1 MPAIRSIS
9 GSAPYF
15 PTAPRSGSV
24 GEAVF
29 RFQNLFK
36 RSTGGTGYWEVS
48 AGPLDL
54 SETIATSAL
63 TGTLATTANST
74 TITGTGTAFTT
85 ELHPGQFFLIV
96 DAAGNRSFLCCV
108 ERVASTT
115 SVIVS
120 QAPSASVSGK
130 TGYRLPVI
138 FALDTQRGTAIRG
151 NVVRNDRGTLF
162 SVGDGTFRLNGS
174 ALGGSS
180 LTLTRDPKVS
190 IYDNATGNYA
200 NYTLGLPTPTGQTV
214 ANVAGGTRGMQA
226 ASYSILITAERAEYT
241 GHGNPGARLDF
252 TIAAGERPEITFGSM
267 DATSGQSAWGLWG
280 TRYLDSLGADKNY
293 LNGPWFR
300 INAGSGDDGQVLAA
314 DLTAGKLAL
323 EWLDAEIESN
333 RLITFDNDA
342 PPDAEFVALF
352 NGVPVWVS
360 TNGPGNTS
368 PGPYISPAKPSNI
381 EAAPAG
387 LAYPTSPPEVIL
399 GCVSALGRLYLLTT
413 NHLQIAQGTP
423 DDRVP
428 VIIRPFWRSG
438 FKNPFQ
444 VIFVSSGM
452 LYGNSTS
459 GPVRSFAD
467 GDEQKTATDW
477 AAPLTEFTKDWVT
490 GHVLIA
496 EDPLNNAVIYFH
508 SAYSLNSSGFW
519 TTRWWAYGLEEQEWV
534 ADGLLSST
542 TRDQIVSGVATV
554 GDYLE
559 FLMGGRKSDN
569 SVEIKSYRF
578 EAGSGS
584 SVDYYLAS
592 NFSDSGEELRPKRL
606 GPSFKV
612 AGKIT
617 SGSLKVYGASST
629 QAIPVSD
636 LEAGTNAL
644 ATLTLSNGTN
654 VTEGAA
660 LKANIKNLRQHAVRV
675 SGTWSG
681 SGTRDRLE
689 EVVYELSVEGARK

>member
-1 MPAIRSIS
+1 MTPARTIN

-15 PTAPRSGSV
+15 PTAARSG
-24 GEAVF
+24 GGAEFIF
-29 RFQNLFK
+29 RQQNLWK
-36 RSTGGTGYWEVS
+36 RSGAGSGYWEVA
-48 AGPLDL
+48 AGPQDL

-63 TGTLATTANST
+63 TGTLSTTANST
-74 TITGTGTAFTT
+74 TVAGTGTAFTT
-85 ELHPGQFFLIV
+85 ELRPGQFFLVV

-108 ERVASTT
+108 ERVVSAT

-138 FALDTQRGTAIRG
+138 FALDAQRGTALRG
-151 NVVRNDRGTLF
+151 VVVRNDRGTLF

-174 ALGGSS
+174 ALSGSS
-180 LTLTRDPKVS
+180 LTLARDPKVS
-190 IYDNATGNYA
+190 IYDSATGNYA
-200 NYTLGLPTPTGQTV
+200 NYTLGLPTPTGQSV

-226 ASYSILITAERAEYT
+226 ASYSIVITAERAEYP
-241 GHGNPGARLDF
+241 GHGNPGTRLDF

-267 DATSGQSAWGLWG
+267 DTASGQSAWGVWG

-300 INAGSGDDGQVLAA
+300 INAGSGPDGQVLAA

-333 RLITFDNDA
+333 RLVTFDNDP

-360 TNGPGNTS
+360 TNGPGDTS
-368 PGPYISPAKPSNI
+368 PGPFISPAKPSNI

-387 LAYPTSPPEVIL
+387 LSYPTSPPETIL

-423 DDRVP
+423 DERVP
-428 VIIRPFWRSG
+428 VIVRPFWKAG
-438 FKNPFQ
+438 FKNPYQ
-444 VIFVSSGM
+444 LVFVNGV
-452 LYGNSTS
+452 LYGNATS
-459 GPVRSFAD
+459 GPSRSVAD
-467 GDEQKTATDW
+467 GDEQSAEKDW
-477 AAPLTEFTKDWVT
+477 ASALAEFTNTWVT
-490 GHVLIA
+490 GHVLVA
-496 EDPLNNAVIYFH
+496 HDPLNDAVCFFH

-519 TTRWWAYGLEEQEWV
+519 TTRVWVYGLSEQEWV
-534 ADGLLSST
+534 ADLLLTST

-559 FLMGGRKSDN
+559 LLMGGRKSDN
-569 SVEIKSYRF
+569 SVEVKTYRF
-578 EAGSGS
+578 EGGSGS
-584 SVDYYLAS
+584 PVDYYLAS
-592 NFSDSGEELRPKRL
+592 NFTDSGAELRPKRL

-612 AGKIT
+612 AGKLT
-617 SGSLKVYGASST
+617 SGQLKVYGAGPS

-644 ATLTLSNGTN
+644 ATLSLSNGSN

-660 LKANIKNLRQHAVRV
+660 LKANVKNLRQHTVRV
-675 SGTWSG
+675 SGAWAG
-681 SGTRDRLE
+681 SGPRDRIE
-689 EVVYELSVEGARK
+689 EVVYEHSVQGARR

>member
-1 MPAIRSIS
+1 M
-9 GSAPYF
+9 
-15 PTAPRSGSV
+15 
-24 GEAVF
+24 
-29 RFQNLFK
+29 QNLFK
-36 RSTGGTGYWEVS
+36 RGNNGSSYWECS
-48 AGPLDL
+48 AGPQDL
-54 SETIATSAL
+54 SETVATSAL
-63 TGTLATTANST
+63 TGTLALTSGDKTVA
-74 TITGTGTAFTT
+74 GTGTAFKT
-85 ELHPGQFFLIV
+85 ELRPGQFFLVV
-96 DAAGNRSFLCCV
+96 DAAGNRSHLCCV
-108 ERVASTT
+108 ERVASDT
-115 SVIVS
+115 SVAIS
-120 QAPSASVSGK
+120 QAPTFSASGK

-138 FALDTQRGTAIRG
+138 FALDTQRGTALRG

-162 SVGDGTFRLNGS
+162 GVGDGTFRVNGS
-174 ALGGSS
+174 ALSGSS
-180 LTLTRDPKVS
+180 LSLSRDPKVS
-190 IYDNATGNYA
+190 IYDSATGNYA
-200 NYTLGLPTPTGQTV
+200 NYTLGLPTPTGQSV

-226 ASYSILITAERAEYT
+226 ASYSIVITAERAEYP
-241 GHGNPGARLDF
+241 GHGNPSERLDF
-252 TIAAGERPEITFGSM
+252 TLAAGERPEITFGSF
-267 DATSGQSAWGLWG
+267 DAASGNNAWGVWG
-280 TRYLDSLGADKNY
+280 TRFLDSLGSDKNY

-300 INAGSGDDGQVLAA
+300 VNAGSGPDGQVVAA

-323 EWLDAEIESN
+323 EWLDAEIEAN
-333 RLITFDNDA
+333 RLITFDNDP

-360 TNGPGNTS
+360 THGQGDTS
-368 PGPYISPAKPSNI
+368 PGPFISPAKPSNI

-387 LAYPTSPPEVIL
+387 LSYPTSPPEIIL
-399 GCVSALGRLYLLTT
+399 GCVTALGRLYLLTT

-428 VIIRPFWRSG
+428 VIVRPFWRSG
-438 FKNPFQ
+438 FKNPYQ

-467 GDEQKTATDW
+467 GDEQRAATDW

-496 EDPLNNAVIYFH
+496 EDPLNNAVVYFH

-534 ADGLLSST
+534 ADGLFSST
-542 TRDQIVSGVATV
+542 ARDQIVSGVATV

-569 SVEIKSYRF
+569 TVEVKSYRF
-578 EAGSGS
+578 EGGSGS
-584 SVDYYLAS
+584 VVDFYLAS
-592 NFSDSGEELRPKRL
+592 NFTDSGEELRPKRL

-612 AGKIT
+612 AGKVT
-617 SGSLKVYGASST
+617 SGQLKVYGAASS
-629 QAIPVSD
+629 QAVPVSD

-644 ATLTLSNGTN
+644 ATLSLSNGVS

-660 LKANIKNLRQHAVRV
+660 LKANVKNVRQHAVRL
-675 SGTWSG
+675 SGTYSG
-681 SGTRDRLE
+681 SGARDRIE
-689 EVVYELSVEGARK
+689 EVVYELNVEGSRR